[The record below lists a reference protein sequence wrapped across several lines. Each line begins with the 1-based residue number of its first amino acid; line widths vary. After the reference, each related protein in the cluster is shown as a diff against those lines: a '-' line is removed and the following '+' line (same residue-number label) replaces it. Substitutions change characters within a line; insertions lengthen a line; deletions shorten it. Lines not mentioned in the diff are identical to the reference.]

1 MIKAACAEPGRGAA
15 QPVSEKLVGKVDA
28 REVLVTDWCL
38 GAEGRHTV
46 TARWPSS
53 HPFYTQRSSRF
64 SPLLF
69 TETVRQALG
78 LLART
83 AYDVPPEYRMGWNS
97 YRSSVDPDALRAQPG
112 STEIVLTV
120 RHRSGAARHRSGA
133 ARHRSGA
140 ARRRPGGPARLAAE
154 VSAVRDGVYLG
165 TAEIDYTAF
174 PPALYDRLRGE
185 RADARAAFA
194 EALRPEAPVPAHL
207 VHRVRTGDVVLS
219 PTTEEN
225 IWQLRTETSHRVLFD
240 HPHDHVPGMVLLE
253 AAHQASLLTVGSA
266 EAQFTGARFDFR
278 SYVEFGRPCWIE
290 TVPLLS
296 DPRGLN
302 LTRVTGVQDGEEA
315 FSGTLTTVVRG
326 SRARSP
332 I

>member
-1 MIKAACAEPGRGAA
+1 MIKTACAEPGRGAA
-15 QPVSEKLVGKVDA
+15 RPVSEKLVGKADA

-38 GAEGRHTV
+38 GTEDRHTV
-46 TARWPSS
+46 SARWPAS

-78 LLART
+78 LLAHT
-83 AYDVPPEYRMGWNS
+83 AYNVPPDYRMGWDS
-97 YRSSVDPDALRAQPG
+97 YRSSVDPEALRAHSG
-112 STEIVLTV
+112 FSDVVLTV
-120 RHRSGAARHRSGA
+120 RHRSHKA
-133 ARHRSGA
+133 
-140 ARRRPGGPARLAAE
+140 RRPGGPVRLMAE
-154 VSAVRDGVYLG
+154 VDAVRDGAYLG
-165 TAEIDYTAF
+165 TAEIHYTAF
-174 PPALYDRLRGE
+174 PPALYDRLRGG
-185 RADARAAFA
+185 RTDSRTAFA

-219 PTTEEN
+219 PTPEEN

-253 AAHQASLLTVGSA
+253 AAHQASLLTVGSG

-278 SYVEFGRPCWIE
+278 RYVEFGRPCWIE
-290 TVPLLS
+290 TIPLLS

-326 SRARSP
+326 SRARSS